1 MVDVKVSV
9 FDGSFHD
16 VDSSEMAFKIAAS
29 MSFKDGAKK
38 ANPALLE
45 PIMKVEVLVPEEFM
59 GDVIGDLNSRRGKI
73 LNLEARAGIQVINAE
88 VPLAQMFGYST
99 DLRSK
104 TQGRA
109 NYTMEFLKYEQV
121 PKVISEEIIAKSQ
134 GK

>member
-1 MVDVKVSV
+1 
-9 FDGSFHD
+9 
-16 VDSSEMAFKIAAS
+16 MAFKIAAS
-29 MSFKDGAKK
+29 MAFKDGAKK

>member
-1 MVDVKVSV
+1 
-9 FDGSFHD
+9 
-16 VDSSEMAFKIAAS
+16 MA
-29 MSFKDGAKK
+29 FKDGAKK

-73 LNLEARAGIQVINAE
+73 LNLEARAGIQAINAE